1 MLKTDRVTLYGI
13 VIPVDWLQD
22 GEISAIGIAGYDEN
36 VYKVTNA
43 SKGTG
48 LRSYLQK
55 RVVVDG
61 VIQRLG
67 ETLTIHVLK
76 YRIDTSDPTRPHN
89 T

>member
-1 MLKTDRVTLYGI
+1 MLKTDRITLYGI
-13 VIPVDWLQD
+13 VIPIDWLQD
-22 GEISAIGIAGYDEN
+22 GEISAVGIAGYDET
-36 VYKVTNA
+36 VYRVINA
-43 SKGTG
+43 STGIG
-48 LRSYLQK
+48 LRFYLQK

-67 ETLTIHVLK
+67 ETMTIHVLN